1 MQLLLLYKSRTKGL
15 QNILFL
21 PSHQRGNYRM
31 KIRLSSASALFCTAL
46 AAAPFVQAAEDG
58 MEAAG
63 RQLFTHHCTACH
75 SLDTSEN
82 AFGPSLFGVVGRP
95 AASVP
100 RFAYSNAMQ
109 ASGITWTEDNLRK
122 WIADNEALVRCR
134 LHSPR
139 TGACGSGALA
149 ATVAACS
156 SRDTPMLPPDR
167 RPATA
172 TLILLASLY
181 CAQGLPSGLLAHA
194 LPVLLRQHGVD
205 LALIGLLKLLA
216 LPWLLKVLWAHWV
229 DRLASRHLGHHR
241 GWILPLQ
248 LTLIAIVTTLALLTP
263 QLLFDRYFLLLIG
276 LLLLVNLAAA
286 TQDIATDGLTV
297 RLLPERWRGLGNSLQ
312 VGGYK
317 VGMLVS
323 GSGLLLAMDWLGWH
337 LSLGLVAALLVL
349 MTVPIWRFAE
359 NRQLPFQPAL
369 AEPAGPGLLL
379 RHYRGLL
386 LQPGMLL
393 WLVVLLSFKLGDALG
408 SPMIKPMLV
417 DQGWS
422 NADLGQLTLISSLV
436 GIAGALLG
444 GLLYTRIG
452 ALRALLLFGLL
463 QAAGIAATAW
473 LVGAGGQPV
482 LVYAVA
488 LFEQA
493 ADGMSTVALFAV
505 MMRQCRPEHEG
516 ADFTL
521 QASVQ
526 LLLAGLVGASSGWL
540 AEQLGFASL
549 FISAGVLGLLALPI
563 VLLYFWRGARL
574 APRGA

>member
-1 MQLLLLYKSRTKGL
+1 MS
-15 QNILFL
+15 
-21 PSHQRGNYRM
+21 
-31 KIRLSSASALFCTAL
+31 TA
-46 AAAPFVQAAEDG
+46 
-58 MEAAG
+58 
-63 RQLFTHHCTACH
+63 
-75 SLDTSEN
+75 
-82 AFGPSLFGVVGRP
+82 
-95 AASVP
+95 
-100 RFAYSNAMQ
+100 
-109 ASGITWTEDNLRK
+109 
-122 WIADNEALVRCR
+122 
-134 LHSPR
+134 
-139 TGACGSGALA
+139 
-149 ATVAACS
+149 
-156 SRDTPMLPPDR
+156 DR

-172 TLILLASLY
+172 SLILLASLY
-181 CAQGLPSGLLAHA
+181 CAQGLPSGLLAHS

-205 LALIGLLKLLA
+205 LGLIGLLKLLA
-216 LPWLLKVLWAHWV
+216 LPWLLKVFWAPWV
-229 DRLASRHLGHHR
+229 DRLASKRLGHHR

-248 LTLIAIVTTLALLTP
+248 LGITGVLAALALMQP
-263 QLLFDRYFLLLIG
+263 QRLFDSHLLVLLG

-323 GSGLLLAMDWLGWH
+323 GSGLLLAMDWFGWH

-359 NRQLPFQPAL
+359 NRDLPFQPAL
-369 AEPAGPGLLL
+369 AETAGPGLLL

-393 WLVVLLSFKLGDALG
+393 WLLVLLGFKLGDALG

-422 NADLGQLTLISSLV
+422 NAELGRLTLISSLA

-444 GLLYTRIG
+444 GLLYARIG

-463 QAAGIAATAW
+463 QAAGIAAMAW
-473 LVGAGGQPV
+473 LVGAGGHTG

-488 LFEQA
+488 LFEQL

-526 LLLAGLVGASSGWL
+526 LLLAGLVGACSGLLAKWL
-540 AEQLGFASL
+540 GYQAL
-549 FISAGVLGLLALPI
+549 FIGAGMLGLLALPL
-563 VLLYFWRGARL
+563 VGLYFWRSARMPL
-574 APRGA
+574 RGLE

>member
-1 MQLLLLYKSRTKGL
+1 MNR
-15 QNILFL
+15 LF
-21 PSHQRGNYRM
+21 S
-31 KIRLSSASALFCTAL
+31 TA
-46 AAAPFVQAAEDG
+46 P
-58 MEAAG
+58 
-63 RQLFTHHCTACH
+63 
-75 SLDTSEN
+75 
-82 AFGPSLFGVVGRP
+82 
-95 AASVP
+95 P
-100 RFAYSNAMQ
+100 RS
-109 ASGITWTEDNLRK
+109 
-122 WIADNEALVRCR
+122 
-134 LHSPR
+134 
-139 TGACGSGALA
+139 
-149 ATVAACS
+149 
-156 SRDTPMLPPDR
+156 
-167 RPATA
+167 

-181 CAQGLPSGLLAHA
+181 CAQGLPSGLLAHS

-216 LPWLLKVLWAHWV
+216 LPWLLKVLWAPWV
-229 DRLASRHLGHHR
+229 DRLASPRLGHHR

-248 LTLIAIVTTLALLTP
+248 MTVIAVIAGLALLNP
-263 QLLFDRYFLLLIG
+263 ARLFDSYFLLLIG
-276 LLLLVNLAAA
+276 LLLLVNLAAS
-286 TQDIATDGLTV
+286 TQDIATDGLAV

-323 GSGLLLAMDWLGWH
+323 GSGLLLVMDTLGWH
-337 LSLGLVAALLVL
+337 LGLALVAGLLVL

-359 NRQLPFQPAL
+359 QRELPFQPAH

-386 LQPGMLL
+386 LQPGMLF

-422 NADLGQLTLISSLV
+422 NAELGQLTLISSLA
-436 GIAGALLG
+436 GIAGAFIG
-444 GLLYTRIG
+444 GLLYAQLG
-452 ALRALLLFGLL
+452 ALRALLCFGLL
-463 QAAGIAATAW
+463 QAGGIAAMAL
-473 LVGAGGQPV
+473 LVQAGGNSL

-526 LLLAGLVGASSGWL
+526 LLLAGLVGASSGVLANWL
-540 AEQLGFASL
+540 GYQGL
-549 FISAGVLGLLALPI
+549 FVGAGTLGLLALPV
-563 VLLYFWRGARL
+563 VLLYFRRAL
-574 APRGA
+574 PVASVQAQ